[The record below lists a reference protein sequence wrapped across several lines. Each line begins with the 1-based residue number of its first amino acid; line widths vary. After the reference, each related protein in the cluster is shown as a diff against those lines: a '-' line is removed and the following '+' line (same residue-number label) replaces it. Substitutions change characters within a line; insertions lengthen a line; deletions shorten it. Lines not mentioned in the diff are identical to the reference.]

1 MTPLNALFE
10 SMSGFTATGATAIVD
25 FGAVPNSV
33 FLLRAFAQWVGGIG
47 ILVLFIA
54 VFPQLA
60 IAGRQIFHAEMPGPT
75 QDRLTPRLRQTARIV
90 LAVYLAL
97 TAVCGVAYVMA
108 DMPLFDAV
116 AHAFTTVAAAGFSP
130 SARSFEAY
138 HPAVDWVAVVFMTLA
153 AVNFALLYRA
163 FVGRPRDLWRD
174 PELRAYVTIVAVVGA
189 LVVVQVW
196 HLYAPADALRHGLF
210 QVVSVMTTTGY
221 ASVDY
226 DQWPDAARALLVTL
240 MAIGGSAGSA
250 AGGVKV
256 ARWLIIAQH
265 TSREVRRALHP
276 RAVLPIRVG
285 DRVVGEDVLRA
296 VAAFISL
303 YTALV
308 VFGTLVVA
316 LTGEDLITAFTASAA
331 TVGNVGPGLGGVGPM
346 ASYADLHPV
355 ARALMIFNMYAG
367 RLEIVTVFVVA
378 TGSWWRLPRFLRRDR
393 RRASDARRAPA
404 DGRAGGPDVAAH
416 SGRGRTAPY
425 VVGTVFT
432 ATGIALV
439 VFAVAAL
446 IGREP
451 AVGFAVGA
459 AVSIVLGIALRRVGR
474 AGAPGARLGE
484 PTRREALVALLS
496 AWALVPA
503 LGAIPYLD
511 AAGLGPLD
519 AYFESMSGFTTTGA
533 TVLTDFG
540 RVGPVAFLYRAFTQ
554 WVGGVG
560 IIVLFVGLFPQLAI
574 AGRQLFFAEA
584 PGPTEERL
592 TPRLRYTATAIL
604 GVYAFLTAAIA
615 VGYAVAG
622 MSEYDAIAHAL
633 TTVSAGGFSPEG
645 RSFEGFGP
653 AAAWVAVVGMAFAG
667 ANFALLY
674 RGASGRWGAIARDA
688 ELRTYLTIAAV
699 ASVATALLPHGTYA
713 GADAWRHGAFQAL
726 SILTSTGYASADFA
740 LWPERSQAILLVVAF
755 IGGSAG
761 SAAGGVKV
769 ARWLILTQHTAR
781 EVRRTLHP
789 RAVLPVRMGA
799 ASYRRTCSGRWP
811 RSSPS
816 TSHCSRSRR

>member
-1 MTPLNALFE
+1 MPATGTRGRFAPFVLGTGLLGLGAAAVVFAIGAALAGDDVLGFAATAGVAAALGAPLRRIGRAGLEPTRREALLAVLALWLLAPLVGAIPYVASASMTPLNALFE
-10 SMSGFTATGATAIVD
+10 SMSGFTATGATTIVD
-25 FGAVPNSV
+25 FEAVPASI
-33 FLLRAFAQWVGGIG
+33 FLWRAFAQWVGGIG

-90 LAVYLAL
+90 LGVYVAL

-108 DMPLFDAV
+108 DMPIFDAL

-130 SARSFEAY
+130 SERSFEAY
-138 HPAVDWVAVVFMTLA
+138 DPAVDWVAVVFMTLA

-226 DQWPDAARALLVTL
+226 DQWPDSARALLVAL

-296 VAAFISL
+296 VAAFITL

-346 ASYADLHPV
+346 GSYAELHPV

-367 RLEIVTVFVVA
+367 RLEIVTVFVLA
-378 TGSWWRLPRFLRRDR
+378 TGSWWRVPRNLRRGR
-393 RRASDARRAPA
+393 RSAA
-404 DGRAGGPDVAAH
+404 D
-416 SGRGRTAPY
+416 
-425 VVGTVFT
+425 
-432 ATGIALV
+432 
-439 VFAVAAL
+439 
-446 IGREP
+446 
-451 AVGFAVGA
+451 
-459 AVSIVLGIALRRVGR
+459 ALRV
-474 AGAPGARLGE
+474 AP
-484 PTRREALVALLS
+484 PT
-496 AWALVPA
+496 
-503 LGAIPYLD
+503 
-511 AAGLGPLD
+511 
-519 AYFESMSGFTTTGA
+519 T
-533 TVLTDFG
+533 
-540 RVGPVAFLYRAFTQ
+540 
-554 WVGGVG
+554 
-560 IIVLFVGLFPQLAI
+560 
-574 AGRQLFFAEA
+574 
-584 PGPTEERL
+584 
-592 TPRLRYTATAIL
+592 LR
-604 GVYAFLTAAIA
+604 
-615 VGYAVAG
+615 
-622 MSEYDAIAHAL
+622 S
-633 TTVSAGGFSPEG
+633 
-645 RSFEGFGP
+645 
-653 AAAWVAVVGMAFAG
+653 
-667 ANFALLY
+667 
-674 RGASGRWGAIARDA
+674 
-688 ELRTYLTIAAV
+688 
-699 ASVATALLPHGTYA
+699 
-713 GADAWRHGAFQAL
+713 
-726 SILTSTGYASADFA
+726 
-740 LWPERSQAILLVVAF
+740 
-755 IGGSAG
+755 
-761 SAAGGVKV
+761 
-769 ARWLILTQHTAR
+769 
-781 EVRRTLHP
+781 
-789 RAVLPVRMGA
+789 
-799 ASYRRTCSGRWP
+799 
-811 RSSPS
+811 
-816 TSHCSRSRR
+816 

>member
-1 MTPLNALFE
+1 MRTSGTRGRFAPFVLGTGLLGLGAAAMVFALGAALAGEDARGFAATAGLALVLGAPLRRIGRAGLEPTRREALLAVLALWLLAPLVGAIPYVASASMTPLNALFE

-25 FGAVPNSV
+25 FGAVPASV
-33 FLLRAFAQWVGGIG
+33 FLWRAFAQWIGGIG

-75 QDRLTPRLRQTARIV
+75 QDRLTPRLRQTAGIV
-90 LAVYLAL
+90 LGVYVAL
-97 TAVCGVAYVMA
+97 TAVCGIAYVMA
-108 DMPLFDAV
+108 DMPIFDAL

-130 SARSFEAY
+130 SERSFEAY

-226 DQWPDAARALLVTL
+226 DQWPDAARALLVAL

-303 YTALV
+303 YAALV

-355 ARALMIFNMYAG
+355 ARSLMIFNMYAG
-367 RLEIVTVFVVA
+367 RLEIVTVFVLA
-378 TGSWWRLPRFLRRDR
+378 TGGWWRLPRSLRGGR
-393 RRASDARRAPA
+393 RPA
-404 DGRAGGPDVAAH
+404 HDP
-416 SGRGRTAPY
+416 
-425 VVGTVFT
+425 
-432 ATGIALV
+432 
-439 VFAVAAL
+439 
-446 IGREP
+446 
-451 AVGFAVGA
+451 
-459 AVSIVLGIALRRVGR
+459 
-474 AGAPGARLGE
+474 
-484 PTRREALVALLS
+484 
-496 AWALVPA
+496 
-503 LGAIPYLD
+503 
-511 AAGLGPLD
+511 
-519 AYFESMSGFTTTGA
+519 
-533 TVLTDFG
+533 
-540 RVGPVAFLYRAFTQ
+540 
-554 WVGGVG
+554 
-560 IIVLFVGLFPQLAI
+560 
-574 AGRQLFFAEA
+574 
-584 PGPTEERL
+584 
-592 TPRLRYTATAIL
+592 
-604 GVYAFLTAAIA
+604 
-615 VGYAVAG
+615 
-622 MSEYDAIAHAL
+622 
-633 TTVSAGGFSPEG
+633 G
-645 RSFEGFGP
+645 RSP
-653 AAAWVAVVGMAFAG
+653 AAA
-667 ANFALLY
+667 AL
-674 RGASGRWGAIARDA
+674 
-688 ELRTYLTIAAV
+688 
-699 ASVATALLPHGTYA
+699 
-713 GADAWRHGAFQAL
+713 
-726 SILTSTGYASADFA
+726 
-740 LWPERSQAILLVVAF
+740 
-755 IGGSAG
+755 GG
-761 SAAGGVKV
+761 
-769 ARWLILTQHTAR
+769 
-781 EVRRTLHP
+781 
-789 RAVLPVRMGA
+789 
-799 ASYRRTCSGRWP
+799 
-811 RSSPS
+811 
-816 TSHCSRSRR
+816 